1 MKNIV
6 SAKKCI
12 ALLFLFIAMCIVFAG
27 CSPSYEKMADSK
39 PMDMI
44 SLDNARVQ
52 LISYAGNKSKGVY
65 VCKFTFKNQSKD
77 KAAFKDVIKV
87 QAYQKG
93 KELSSVNSL
102 TTTNSEEKKVVPNG
116 MTTITLFLR
125 YDPEN
130 GKIKVDVSP
139 KEAESDIVSGSFYLP
154 LDGVFEYADLIQ
166 HA

>member
-1 MKNIV
+1 MRNIV
-6 SAKKCI
+6 SIKKCI
-12 ALLFLFIAMCIVFAG
+12 ALVLMFITMCFVFVG
-27 CSPSYEKMADSK
+27 CSPSYDKMTDSK
-39 PMDMI
+39 PMDII
-44 SLDNARVQ
+44 SLDDARVQ
-52 LISYAGNKSKGVY
+52 LISYAGNESKGVY

-87 QAYQKG
+87 RAYQKG

-116 MTTITLFLR
+116 MTTITVFFR

-130 GKIKVDVSP
+130 GKIKLDVSP
-139 KEAESDIVSGSFYLP
+139 KDTESDIVSGSFYLP
-154 LDGVFEYADLIQ
+154 LDGAFEYADLIQ